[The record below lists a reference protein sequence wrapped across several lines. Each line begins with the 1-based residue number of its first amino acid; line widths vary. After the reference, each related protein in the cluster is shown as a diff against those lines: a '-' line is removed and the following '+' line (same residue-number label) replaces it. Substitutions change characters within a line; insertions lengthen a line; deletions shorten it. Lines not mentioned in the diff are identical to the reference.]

1 MSTEAAAL
9 AVRKLRCWWAALGK
23 RKTHEAFPPTGSATK
38 FKQTL
43 LPSLRS
49 SPVSRPPS
57 CILHPVSCW
66 QSGSKK
72 SRAKEGAK
80 RRAENWVGGSGGG
93 SVGGPVTALGW
104 HKCAHGAR
112 QKVSWQEPGLPKRK
126 WLVRPWNGK
135 GMVGSGWLGPGL
147 LSSFPSAN
155 GGGRER
161 AEGDVLYFLKMSS
174 KIWTLYPGNG
184 SCSICKEVTQGA
196 GSTAPAR
203 PPSTKHSVDMDMN
216 VDLDGLIK
224 AGKQQRQE
232 TRTTTKRGRAPG
244 HRWNVHTSETGHTQ
258 HRRKS
263 CSNAAKCKY

>member
-1 MSTEAAAL
+1 MPKYNNKYTNKTPECKCIAWVSYSVRVRLCARVCLCVRAAEAAAEVKTLDFAFFLFICSALRL
-9 AVRKLRCWWAALGK
+9 AFVA
-23 RKTHEAFPPTGSATK
+23 E
-38 FKQTL
+38 
-43 LPSLRS
+43 RS
-49 SPVSRPPS
+49 
-57 CILHPVSCW
+57 
-66 QSGSKK
+66 
-72 SRAKEGAK
+72 
-80 RRAENWVGGSGGG
+80 EN
-93 SVGGPVTALGW
+93 

-155 GGGRER
+155 GGGREK

-263 CSNAAKCKY
+263 CSNAANSKY